1 MTSTDA
7 TKPQS
12 LKALHRQMDDLAF
25 AHAVPAVDLG
35 KLLARAQ
42 LLPSAWYEIRRFSA
56 AESGEERRGFG
67 FRLGVARLDID
78 TGAQPL
84 GPCGPRPHRGL
95 VFGHKDYF
103 ASQRWTV
110 TLRTESYLP

>member
-1 MTSTDA
+1 MLFLLLIWGSCWPGLNFSFGVTS
-7 TKPQS
+7 
-12 LKALHRQMDDLAF
+12 
-25 AHAVPAVDLG
+25 G
-35 KLLARAQ
+35 
-42 LLPSAWYEIRRFSA
+42 WYQIWRFSA
-56 AESGEERRGFG
+56 AESGEERRGFS

-103 ASQRWTV
+103 ASKCWTV